1 VSQPVNNNVAFPYS
15 CMIRFKF
22 PKQRDLPPFDLFWY
36 DGGMKPFPPEE
47 LMVDNKSLPQEGM
60 MFVGDK
66 GKILAGFRGERPQ
79 IIPEKKM
86 RAYAGQKEVQEEG
99 QRRRSNTWVSS
110 IKNKKE
116 SPGSFLLAGPVTET
130 INLAA
135 VALRAGRKV
144 DYDAAS
150 MRITN
155 LQEANKYL
163 TREYRRGWEL

>member
-1 VSQPVNNNVAFPYS
+1 
-15 CMIRFKF
+15 MIRFKF
-22 PKQRDLPPFDLFWY
+22 PKQKYLPPFDLFWY

-47 LMVDNKSLPQEGM
+47 LEVDNKSLPQEGM

-79 IIPEKKM
+79 IIQEKKM
-86 RAYAGQKEVQEEG
+86 QAYDGQKEVREEDR
-99 QRRRSNTWVSS
+99 RRRSNTWVNS
-110 IKNKKE
+110 IKKNEE

-130 INLAA
+130 INLGA

-144 DYDAAS
+144 DYDTEN

-155 LQEANKYL
+155 FQEADKYL
-163 TREYRRGWEL
+163 TREYREGWEL

>member
-1 VSQPVNNNVAFPYS
+1 
-15 CMIRFKF
+15 
-22 PKQRDLPPFDLFWY
+22 
-36 DGGMKPFPPEE
+36 
-47 LMVDNKSLPQEGM
+47 

-86 RAYAGQKEVQEEG
+86 RAYTGQKEIREEDR
-99 QRRRSNTWVSS
+99 RRRSNTWVNS
-110 IKNKKE
+110 IKNKEE

-130 INLAA
+130 INLGA

-144 DYDAAS
+144 DYDTED

-155 LQEANKYL
+155 FQEADKYL
-163 TREYRRGWEL
+163 TREYRKGWEL